1 MTCMVAP
8 WDSSYQFSKIIAAV
22 ELAVLDLAQVGE
34 VDPGFRPV
42 LQRRLLHRVKFS
54 VSVAEGHG
62 AGPACCFP
70 RPDDPG
76 DCDDVHGSP
85 SAPIMNARI
94 VDVKRIVGE
103 SAEGREGSGDADEL
117 ESGLSGR
124 IASLPLRSL
133 GQVVEDRRGCQR
145 QVGKPSVPEFGF
157 RGDQDLSLLDS
168 DAERR

>member
-1 MTCMVAP
+1 MSRIADAAAVFRKPRRVGVLKMCMVAP

-62 AGPACCFP
+62 AGPACCFS

-76 DCDDVHGSP
+76 DCDDVHGPP
-85 SAPIMNARI
+85 SARIMNARR
-94 VDVKRIVGE
+94 VVVKRIVGG
-103 SAEGREGSGDADEL
+103 SAEDRDGSGDADEL
-117 ESGLSGR
+117 ESSLSGR
-124 IASLPLRSL
+124 IAHLPYAHLVRSSMTET
-133 GQVVEDRRGCQR
+133 GANA
-145 QVGKPSVPEFGF
+145 K
-157 RGDQDLSLLDS
+157 
-168 DAERR
+168 